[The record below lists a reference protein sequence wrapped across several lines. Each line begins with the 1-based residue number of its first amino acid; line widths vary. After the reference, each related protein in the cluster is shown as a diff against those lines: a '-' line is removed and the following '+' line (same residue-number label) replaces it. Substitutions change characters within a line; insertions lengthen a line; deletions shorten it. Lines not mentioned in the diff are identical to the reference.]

1 MDIASLKEAL
11 GDEKFAALQSYVN
24 DLTGQRDTARNESIT
39 GRKKLKD
46 DLAAAQ
52 AARERVTR
60 QAVADRRTYTEN
72 LAAVQRG
79 LDRCNAATAAA
90 GAAARVTA
98 SRLQEAAQGAQD
110 ARETAERRA
119 AALLAGRAGANA
131 CQSAL
136 DVARSL
142 P

>member
-1 MDIASLKEAL
+1 MAAFFSLLSPRLWIAL
-11 GDEKFAALQSYVN
+11 GLAVVVAFGALQTVRLN
-24 DLTGQRDTARNESIT
+24 HAKAG
-39 GRKKLKD
+39 
-46 DLAAAQ
+46 LAAAQ
-52 AARERVTR
+52 PARERETR

-72 LAAVQRG
+72 LAVVHRG

-98 SRLQEAAQGAQD
+98 SRLQEAAQAAQD

-119 AALLAGRAGANA
+119 SALLAGRAGANA

>member
-1 MDIASLKEAL
+1 MAAFLSLLSPRLWMAL
-11 GDEKFAALQSYVN
+11 GLAVVVAFGALQTVRLN
-24 DLTGQRDTARNESIT
+24 HA
-39 GRKKLKD
+39 KA

-72 LAAVQRG
+72 LAAAQRG

-98 SRLQEAAQGAQD
+98 SRLQEAAQDAQD